1 MMRKILASLF
11 ATLALIVVII
21 DCVVD
26 YEKNSKDPALMSYQ
40 IEAIAEEI
48 ADHEDRIKELCA
60 ELQLLIEEQQGLLEK
75 ESRNE

>member
-60 ELQLLIEEQQGLLEK
+60 ELKLLIEEQQGLLEK
-75 ESRNE
+75 ESRDE

>member
-26 YEKNSKDPALMSYQ
+26 YEKNSRDPALMSYQ

-75 ESRNE
+75 ESRDE

>member
-75 ESRNE
+75 ESRDE